1 MIKVVVAAL
10 ALTAPQVGWA
20 SELDGLKAQLASDDD
35 QKAAEAATKLGESKD
50 GKALDA
56 ILDAL
61 SVGTSPHVQAAL
73 LGDLTGRKDARSL
86 AVVEHYAKNRNPELR
101 KKAVEVLAALPGDDG
116 KKVVPVLID
125 ALSDSVEEVR
135 AQAALSLG
143 KRKERSAEPKL
154 LKLMQHKDEAAAKAL
169 AQMGTPELAHRI
181 SEMLGQ
187 IPDALYCVSLGD
199 MLKRPDFGPEPIR
212 VEIVRALNK
221 VPGVDSTSA
230 LIEYVAA
237 TEKDK
242 MRPSRVEAQ
251 KIVDQRS
258 SQ

>member
-1 MIKVVVAAL
+1 MHKWLVAAAFAL
-10 ALTAPQVGWA
+10 AMPAQAGEIESLR
-20 SELDGLKAQLASDDD
+20 AQLQSEDD
-35 QKAAEAATKLGESKD
+35 QKAEDAAKKLGEAKD
-50 GKALDA
+50 PKALDA

-61 SVGTSPHVQAAL
+61 SVGAPPKVQAAL
-73 LGDLTGRKDARSL
+73 LGDLSGKKDPRSL
-86 AVVEHYAKNRNPELR
+86 QVLEHYTKNRNPELR
-101 KKAVEVLAALPGDDG
+101 KKAVAVLAELNDA
-116 KKVVPVLID
+116 KVVPLLVEVLG
-125 ALSDSVEEVR
+125 DSAEEVR

-143 KRKERSAEPKL
+143 KRKERSAEGKLIKL
-154 LKLMQHKDEAAAKAL
+154 LQHKDESAAKAL
-169 AQMGTPELAHRI
+169 ALMATPELAHKI

-187 IPDALYCVSLGD
+187 IPDALFCTALGD

-212 VEIVRALNK
+212 VEVVRTLAK
-221 VPGVDSTSA
+221 VPGMDSTSA

>member
-1 MIKVVVAAL
+1 MTKWWVAL
-10 ALTAPQVGWA
+10 ALAFATPALGGEIDSLKTQLQ
-20 SELDGLKAQLASDDD
+20 SEDDAKAE
-35 QKAAEAATKLGESKD
+35 EAAKKLGEVKD
-50 GKALDA
+50 PKALDV

-61 SVGTSPHVQAAL
+61 AVGAPPRVQASL
-73 LGDLTGRKDARSL
+73 LADLSGRKDPRAL
-86 AVVEHYAKNRNPELR
+86 QVLEHYAKNRNPELR
-101 KKAVEVLAALPGDDG
+101 KKAVSVLAELADP
-116 KKVVPVLID
+116 KVVPVLVD
-125 ALSDSVEEVR
+125 VLGDSAEDVR
-135 AQAALSLG
+135 AQAALALG
-143 KRKERSAEPKL
+143 KRKERSAEGKLILL
-154 LKLMQHKDEAAAKAL
+154 LKHKDEAAAKAL
-169 AQMGTPELAHRI
+169 ALMATPELAHKL

-187 IPDALYCVSLGD
+187 VPDALFCTALGD

-212 VEIVRALNK
+212 VEVVRTLAK
-221 VPGVDSTSA
+221 VPGMDSTSA